1 MRIAILTVLT
11 YGIQANGTAN
21 EGTQMALSSTLRT
34 LRASR
39 KLTLQQVADELKVS
53 KPHVWELEKGTSKNP
68 SADTLKKLSKLYGVS
83 IDDLLGIDVSSDE
96 DVEVSAMLRTVTA
109 ANLSPQEKQSIR
121 AMVEG
126 AVQTLKA
133 QKDIA
138 KGMDDSN

>member
-1 MRIAILTVLT
+1 
-11 YGIQANGTAN
+11 
-21 EGTQMALSSTLRT
+21 MALASMLRT

-68 SADTLKKLSKLYGVS
+68 SADTLMKLSKLYSVS
-83 IDDLLGIDVSSDE
+83 IDDLLGNGVSSNE
-96 DVEVSAMLRTVTA
+96 DAEVSAMLRTVTA
-109 ANLSPQEKQSIR
+109 ADLTPQEKQIVR
-121 AMVEG
+121 NVVEG

-138 KGMDDSN
+138 KGLDDSN

>member
-1 MRIAILTVLT
+1 MRTVILTVLT
-11 YGIQANGTAN
+11 YTVQANGSAN
-21 EGTQMALSSTLRT
+21 EGTTMALASMLRT

-68 SADTLKKLSKLYGVS
+68 SADTLMKLSKLYSVS
-83 IDDLLGIDVSSDE
+83 IDDLLGNGVSSNE
-96 DVEVSAMLRTVTA
+96 DAEVSAMLRTVTA
-109 ANLSPQEKQSIR
+109 ADLTPQEKQIVR
-121 AMVEG
+121 NVVEG

-138 KGMDDSN
+138 KGLDDSN